1 MKKERNAG
9 IYQAECPYTET
20 DFSSQVFVQPD
31 DSPDIVFAQ
40 AFTTIAGQFVYCA
53 DEQDFIQNIRSVTSD
68 LGWKNICCLDAD
80 IQTLLRSAEID
91 FFNDSAVLTRAEV
104 GITGCEFLIAR
115 LGSIMISSA
124 SGSGRRLH
132 VYPDVHVVVARSSQ
146 IVPDL
151 TDALAAIREKY
162 ASSFPSLVSVI
173 SGPSRTADIEKTLVM
188 GAHGPRELFVFLID
202 DSGNS

>member
-1 MKKERNAG
+1 MKKVRNAG

-40 AFTTIAGQFVYCA
+40 AFTAIAGQFVYCA
-53 DEQDFIQNIRSVTSD
+53 DEQDFVQNIRSVASD
-68 LGWKNICCLDAD
+68 LGWKNIFCLDAE
-80 IQTLLRSAEID
+80 IQTLLRSAEIE
-91 FFNDSAVLTRAEV
+91 FFNDSADIARTEV

-124 SGSGRRLH
+124 SASGRRLH

-162 ASSFPSLVSVI
+162 SSSFPSLVSVI